1 MFKIRE
7 IESHE
12 VPFLSEMIRVAIFF
26 PDLSKKDEIL
36 EEFDPMLSAYFD
48 GFGRRGDHALVLETK
63 NGLGGAVWARLYE
76 EANRSY
82 GFVDERTPEL
92 GIALH
97 DEFRDRGL
105 GEQLI
110 NSMIEKLASEGFEQV
125 SLSVDKRNRAKALY
139 ERMGFRIF
147 SETENSCTMLKTF

>member
-1 MFKIRE
+1 MYKIRE
-7 IESHE
+7 IDASEI
-12 VPFLSEMIRVAIFF
+12 PFLSEMIRVAIFF

-48 GFGRRGDHALVLETK
+48 GFGRAGDHALVLETE
-63 NGLGGAVWARLYE
+63 NGLDGAVWVRLYE

-92 GIALH
+92 GIALR
-97 DEFRDRGL
+97 EEWRDRGI

-110 NSMIEKLASEGFEQV
+110 NAMIDKLAREGFKQV
-125 SLSVDKRNRAKALY
+125 SLSVDKRNRAMALY
-139 ERMGFRIF
+139 ERMGFHIF
-147 SETENSCTMLKTF
+147 SETDNSCTMLKTF